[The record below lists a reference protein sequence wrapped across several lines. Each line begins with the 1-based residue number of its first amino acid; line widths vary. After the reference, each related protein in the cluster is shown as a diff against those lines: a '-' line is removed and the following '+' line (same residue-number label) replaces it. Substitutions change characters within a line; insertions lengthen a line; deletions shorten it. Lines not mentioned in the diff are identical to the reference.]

1 MDIVNRVKNMIITP
15 KQEWVIIEAERL
27 PSAKL
32 LTSYLLL
39 LALIPAVGQFIGLG
53 LIGKTTILGFK
64 TIGVAFGLK
73 SAITSYITMVGGAYL
88 LALIINLLA
97 TSFGS
102 EKNFDQAFALAVY
115 SLTPAYVAGVFY
127 ILPALG
133 ILASLA
139 GLYGLYILYLGLQP
153 MMKTPEDKTV
163 VYFVITLVCVFV
175 AGLILG
181 LILTAIMAAIFVAGA
196 MGGAVNDGGLYK
208 GLFY

>member
-1 MDIVNRVKNMIITP
+1 MDIINRVKNILITP
-15 KQEWVIIEAERL
+15 KQEWVTIEAERT
-27 PSAKL
+27 PSTQL

-53 LIGKTTILGFK
+53 LIGKTTILGLK
-64 TIGVAFGLK
+64 TIGISFGLK

-88 LALIINLLA
+88 LAFIIHLLS

-115 SLTPAYVAGVFY
+115 SLTPSYIAGVFY
-127 ILPALG
+127 IIPVLG

-153 MMKTPEDKTV
+153 MMKTPADKTV
-163 VYFVITLVCVFV
+163 VYFILILVCMIVV
-175 AGLILG
+175 GLILG
-181 LILTAIMAAIFVAGA
+181 MILTAIMAALFLSGVALG
-196 MGGAVNDGGLYK
+196 
-208 GLFY
+208 F